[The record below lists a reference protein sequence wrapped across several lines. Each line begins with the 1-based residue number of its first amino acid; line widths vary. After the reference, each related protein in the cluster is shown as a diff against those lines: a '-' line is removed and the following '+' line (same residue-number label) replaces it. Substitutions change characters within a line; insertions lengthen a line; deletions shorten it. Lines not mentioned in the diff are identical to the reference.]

1 MSEKPAAVASSP
13 VVKAIVKEASTVDVE
28 ENADM
33 MLKDRFDTDFQLKLK
48 KMQRMKFKDE
58 SDLIA
63 RWPLPSSELS
73 EEDGVYTWQAPGH
86 TEYIVLTQDLIP
98 DILASEWST
107 LPNATGRIKFTSH
120 LKARYV
126 GGPSQGQVTAFLMAN
141 DEHQIF
147 RQRRKSQRTSTS
159 VAQAPFKQFACDL
172 TDIPQRGVYRYLFVV
187 VDLFSKYCYAV
198 PLAKKSGVVVA
209 RELQKIFDSLPAGAR
224 VGSLRSDNGSEF
236 VNPEVKAVLDK
247 TGTKQVRTLPG
258 NPLGNGGV
266 ESLNRSIKTN
276 LFSDTQEDKTVGSFA
291 VALKKTIRLLNS
303 TVHSSHGFIPALLNR
318 PNLEQSVIDEV
329 LKRLDAQ
336 ALGRD
341 VNLRYQPVLMPGDKV
356 RIELGELLNSVK
368 LLQKSGSYKPSHT
381 NTFSREVFTV
391 VRQDANRFVVV
402 EERPGEKFS
411 RGGCLLVPK
420 DAKDLSKP
428 TGPVEQPAEKRQ
440 KRVSQTA
447 NLPVTRQLRSA
458 V

>member
-1 MSEKPAAVASSP
+1 MSEKPPAAASSP
-13 VVKAIVKEASTVDVE
+13 VVKAIVEQASGVDVE
-28 ENADM
+28 DSADM
-33 MLKDRFDTDFQLKLK
+33 MLKDRFDTDFQLSINKLY
-48 KMQRMKFKDE
+48 RMKFKDE

-86 TEYIVLTQDLIP
+86 TEYIVLTQDIIP
-98 DILASEWST
+98 DILAAEWST

-126 GGPSQGQVTAFLMAN
+126 GGPSQAQVTAFLMAN

-224 VGSLRSDNGSEF
+224 VGSLRSDNGTEF

-291 VALKKTIRLLNS
+291 VALKKTVQHLNS
-303 TVHSSHGFIPALLNR
+303 TVHSSHGFIPALLHRSNI
-318 PNLEQSVIDEV
+318 EAGIIDEV
-329 LKRLDAQ
+329 LRRLNAQ

-341 VNLRYQPVLMPGDKV
+341 VNLRYQPMLMPGDKV
-356 RIELGELLNSVK
+356 RIEVGELLNSIK
-368 LLQKSGSYKPSHT
+368 LQQKARSYKPSHT

-428 TGPVEQPAEKRQ
+428 TGDVEQPAEKRQ